1 MNIKGII
8 WAGLYVED
16 LWRAVVFY
24 QDVLGLR
31 FIRKGDAWAHFTDPE
46 GNRLEIKEIP

>member
-16 LWRAVVFY
+16 LRRAVVFY

-31 FIRKGDAWAHFTDPE
+31 FIRKGAALCTIHRP
-46 GNRLEIKEIP
+46 GG